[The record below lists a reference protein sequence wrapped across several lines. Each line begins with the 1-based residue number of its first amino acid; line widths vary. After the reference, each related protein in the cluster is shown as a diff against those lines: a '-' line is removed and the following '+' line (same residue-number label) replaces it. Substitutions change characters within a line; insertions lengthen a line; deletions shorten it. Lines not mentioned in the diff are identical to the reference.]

1 MNTVGSYIKSLRLS
15 KGLTQEELGN
25 IIGVKKAAVQ
35 KWESGIVTN
44 LKRNTIQALAD
55 YFEVSPA
62 SFVDEEY
69 QQKYENAIKKFGI
82 YYSKSERDIIFK
94 EKTDILATNPD
105 IETQIEC
112 QTEILKCCFS
122 ESLEQNNF
130 DLRHCRF
137 EDYVAMVLCQHT
149 PAIPIS
155 TECIE
160 VMAGTSE
167 KGYGK
172 KYGMSEGIIYH
183 INPYAET
190 PEEKRI
196 RLIMESVQKLNEEG
210 QLKVLDYADD
220 LATSQK
226 YKKPDTDD

>member
-105 IETQIEC
+105 LETQIEC

-130 DLRHCRF
+130 DLRHCSF
-137 EDYVAMVLCQHT
+137 KDYAAMVLCQHI
-149 PAIPIS
+149 PAIPMS
-155 TECIE
+155 NECIYE
-160 VMAGTSE
+160 LAE
-167 KGYGK
+167 KYGK
-172 KYGMSEGIIYH
+172 LPGMSEGIIYH

-226 YKKPDTDD
+226 YKKPDTDVSNTA